1 MGRVFHYPT
10 IIPIIVPT
18 VIPQLALS
26 RDLSIANCALLDLN
40 CFWKKKIKIHIGII
54 NVTITASLGKN
65 IENLYICGK
74 DV

>member
-26 RDLSIANCALLDLN
+26 RDLSIANCALLDFN
-40 CFWKKKIKIHIGII
+40 CFWKKKKIHIGII
-54 NVTITASLGKN
+54 TVTASLGKN
-65 IENLYICGK
+65 IENLSICGK

>member
-40 CFWKKKIKIHIGII
+40 CFWKKKKKKY
-54 NVTITASLGKN
+54 TL
-65 IENLYICGK
+65 EL
-74 DV
+74 